1 MTFDAST
8 ESVHSIYP
16 SVVIVLLASFC
27 LNNAQAAVSSNTAS
41 SSSKAAPSHNV
52 SVEEANDQPAN
63 EIVDRIN
70 ITPIVD
76 NSSSINA
83 DINADSTLA
92 DTNSVPN
99 NLAVDSS
106 LNNSQNS
113 PHITHNTNRANSN
126 TDRPIVNNA
135 NASRDDKTLINSN
148 PQSQHYIPELTTLI
162 DPATKVKVADSYP
175 IQVSSYMSL
184 DQAQS
189 LLLRVSPKLAANEA
203 AIAAS
208 EYQAQAA
215 SSIDK
220 PFVFARVSANAYTL
234 QKDIDL
240 RDIKGNIVDRV
251 DDLEG
256 QLPDIPSIPPLPPLP
271 DLSDSVASR
280 LPDSYDFK
288 HSGSSAGA
296 GVGVVWPVYTAGR
309 SEALTGLMDAKTQEA
324 SADQL
329 MDQNELFTTLV
340 NRYFQAQLAII
351 ASYLRD
357 DALNTLQQTDHMA
370 QRLFEEGFISHVE
383 RLEAQSALADA
394 ESEAI
399 NARNTARLA
408 MIALQRLLRTE
419 TRVRPTTPLFVSSK
433 PLPDV
438 SYFQQLALDHHPGL
452 QKVAAKRLQAS
463 KLHELSDTGYKPTV
477 MVYGYGQLEEK
488 PSWIAGVSATW
499 KLWGGL
505 DKSATLAASDAKIRQ
520 ADLTQI
526 DVSDNLLLLVEK
538 NWNDVNN
545 AQARYQSLQSNV
557 DLAAEVLRLRRLGL
571 QEGVNTAIEVVQSQT
586 QYLKARTQQAQAAN
600 DYVQALAALMNS
612 TGTPQAFNAYMNT
625 ADIRL
630 PTLYMET
637 QSIP

>member
-8 ESVHSIYP
+8 ESVQSIYP

-27 LNNAQAAVSSNTAS
+27 LTNAQAAVPSNTAS
-41 SSSKAAPSHNV
+41 SPSKSAPAN
-52 SVEEANDQPAN
+52 SVMVDEANDQSAS
-63 EIVDRIN
+63 ETADSIN

-83 DINADSTLA
+83 DSTLA
-92 DTNSVPN
+92 NTNSVPN

-106 LNNSQNS
+106 LNTSQNS
-113 PHITHNTNRANSN
+113 PQIAQNIRNTSRTHSN
-126 TDRPIVNNA
+126 PDRPMVDNA
-135 NASRDDKTLINSN
+135 NRDNKTLINSN
-148 PQSQHYIPELTTLI
+148 SQSQPYTPELTTLI

-189 LLLRVSPKLAANEA
+189 LLLKVSPKLAANEA

-256 QLPDIPSIPPLPPLP
+256 QLPDIPNIPPLPPLP
-271 DLSDSVASR
+271 DLSDSLASR

-288 HSGSSAGA
+288 HSGSRAGA

-329 MDQNELFTTLV
+329 MDQNEIFTTLV

-463 KLHELSDTGYKPTV
+463 RLHDLSDTGYKPTV

-612 TGTPQAFNAYMNT
+612 TGTPQAFNAYMNA

-637 QSIP
+637 QPIP